1 MASCSNSSNIS
12 SSINS
17 LSVVQ
22 GGSRL
27 ATSISYVSG
36 LTVGDVIRYDI
47 ATSGYTQSKA
57 DNPANS
63 EVFGVIDGYD
73 VTTNKFS
80 VVIYGSIGLSAS
92 RLALIPDT
100 LGLTSGGSGG
110 NDIYFLSGTTAG
122 LLQNLAPSDLNHIIK
137 PVYQAAI
144 HGSYTGVVVNYLG
157 YKLGGDVQA
166 VMNDTE
172 LGNLQIVVGD
182 NTFTDGYLDASVST
196 ELPIVDYPDFYSKY
210 GTQYGYVERLTTT
223 NAPLGDLL
231 SRKVNQDTSD
241 YTGEIIRVDISNNYI
256 YVAKDPT
263 SSLAS
268 LTKPLNVEVVNL
280 SFGLTGSAAINS
292 VYSPIITLTNPLDIQ
307 GRNGSPSV
315 TQRTK
320 IGIKVQPQGVVVS
333 VPQSVTLTSLTASSI
348 VVGATASLN
357 VESKLTNFESRIKV
371 IENKLGIPN

>member
-27 ATSISYVSG
+27 ATNISYVSG

-47 ATSGYTQSKA
+47 ATAGYTQSKA

-63 EVFGVIDGYD
+63 EVFGVIDSFD
-73 VTTNKFS
+73 NTTNKFS

-92 RLALIPDT
+92 RLVVITAD
-100 LGLTSGGSGG
+100 GVTSGGSGG

-122 LLQNLAPSDLNHIIK
+122 LLQNLAPSDLNQIIK

-157 YKLGGDVQA
+157 YKLGGEVQS
-166 VMNDTE
+166 VLDDTE

-210 GTQYGYVERLTTT
+210 GTQYGYVERLTTKT
-223 NAPLGDLL
+223 SPLGDILG
-231 SRKVNQDTSD
+231 RRVNQSNSD
-241 YTGEIIRVDISNNYI
+241 YTGEIIRVDTTNNYI
-256 YVAKDPT
+256 YLAKDPT

-268 LTKPLNVEVVNL
+268 LSKLLNVEVVNL
-280 SFGLTGSAAINS
+280 SFGLSAAAVNS
-292 VYSPIITLTNPLDIQ
+292 AYSPIITLTNPLDIQ

-315 TQRTK
+315 TQTTK
-320 IGIKVQPQGVVVS
+320 IGIKVQPQGVMVS
-333 VPQSVTLTSLTASSI
+333 VPRTVTVSSLVAGSVI
-348 VVGATASLN
+348 VGSTASLN
-357 VESKLTNFESRIKV
+357 VESVINDFESRITV
-371 IENKLGIPN
+371 IENRLGIPT